1 MSTSRRATRRTK
13 ALAPPPASPA
23 PMIRN
28 TELIGVDED
37 GNMALWSRGDVQ
49 PITEFERGGPYIESA
64 HYVIQWKGHAITVHC
79 NGPRYGNINVLFM
92 CSASNTQQIPFDEVE
107 AMLLGKVIPDP
118 EHQARIRITL
128 ERLTEAMRAKN
139 QAPHLRRGKI

>member
-1 MSTSRRATRRTK
+1 MSAPRRATRPTK
-13 ALAPPPASPA
+13 APAPPPAAPA

-28 TELIGVDED
+28 TELIGLDED
-37 GNMALWSRGDVQ
+37 GNMSLWDTGDVQ
-49 PITEFERGGPYIESA
+49 PLTEFGGSGPYIEGA

-79 NGPRYGNINVLFM
+79 NGSRYGNIRVLFM
-92 CSASNTQQIPFDEVE
+92 CSAGDAKQIPFDEVE

-118 EHQARIRITL
+118 EHQARIMLMFAQIK
-128 ERLTEAMRAKN
+128 EAMSAKH